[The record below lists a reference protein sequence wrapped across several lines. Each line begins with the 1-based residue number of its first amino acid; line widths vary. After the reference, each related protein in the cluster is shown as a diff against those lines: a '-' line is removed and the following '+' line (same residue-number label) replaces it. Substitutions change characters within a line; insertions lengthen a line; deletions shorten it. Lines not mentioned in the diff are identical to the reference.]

1 MLHKQLA
8 RNYRNVILSRA
19 REGIKNAAAKD
30 VTFTEFFQNR
40 SEVEL
45 LFRKAVQD
53 RWDVAPSLHCELDQF
68 HLGRIRIPQSVAR
81 KQLESKVQNERNQRE
96 EFSQLAQIER
106 KCRRLCA

>member
-106 KCRRLCA
+106 KCRRFCA